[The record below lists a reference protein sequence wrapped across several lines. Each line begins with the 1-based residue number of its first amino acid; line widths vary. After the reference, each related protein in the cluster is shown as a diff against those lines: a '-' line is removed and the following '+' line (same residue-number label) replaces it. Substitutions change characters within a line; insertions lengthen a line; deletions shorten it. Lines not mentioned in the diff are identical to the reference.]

1 MAAETKIKFPK
12 AKKRPDSALSDMDVC
27 MLEVYLFTNLKFWE
41 VWSLFKGIET
51 TNRSKQQASAFLSTF
66 DAQNYIQDRV
76 KQINDFIT
84 PAKPEVQPEKQ
95 EEGEGVITE
104 GDVTYVGKLIMQ
116 YAKDPS
122 SDLHFDA
129 IKMIAPKII
138 DFLKNMTGQK
148 PPERYLP
155 ETCSHCRFKRAIEEQ
170 CDDDC
175 DLCKYKLYANEHGVE
190 YTPQTQ
196 LKNESKR

>member
-1 MAAETKIKFPK
+1 MATDNNKIKIPK
-12 AKKRPDSALSDMDVC
+12 AKKRTDSALSDIDVN
-27 MLEVYLFTNLKFWE
+27 MLEVYIFTNMKFWE
-41 VWSLFKGIET
+41 IYKLFNPTVSLT
-51 TNRSKQQASAFLSTF
+51 HAKQKSSALLSTF
-66 DAQNYIQDRV
+66 DAKNYIQDRI
-76 KQINDFIT
+76 KQINDFIS
-84 PAKPEVQPEKQ
+84 PQK
-95 EEGEGVITE
+95 EEHDINGEGDITE
-104 GDVTYVGKLIMQ
+104 DDVTYVGKLIMK
-116 YAKDPS
+116 YAKDPE

-129 IKMIAPKII
+129 IKMIAPKIT

-190 YTPQTQ
+190 YTPQNQ
-196 LKNESKR
+196 LKK